1 MRTRA
6 GACASTMGAPFIRRR
21 RAAMPRFPILARLLR
36 RIAPA
41 RHRTGGHQTLQ
52 ALAAECGPLA
62 VSTLEHALAEPC
74 QHSVAQALVAVR
86 TFAESAGAPWLIVQL
101 DGIAAR
107 VGRPLPDRVFD
118 RRYRKVAGELAVLLD
133 ESRELLD
140 LLRNVESVERL
151 LRGLD
156 SGAAESEGP

>member
-1 MRTRA
+1 MPCCRGLRTMRVITSKRCPPRGDEGRRAGRESPIMRTRA

-41 RHRTGGHQTLQ
+41 RHRPGAHQTLQ

-86 TFAESAGAPWLIVQL
+86 TF
-101 DGIAAR
+101 
-107 VGRPLPDRVFD
+107 
-118 RRYRKVAGELAVLLD
+118 
-133 ESRELLD
+133 
-140 LLRNVESVERL
+140 
-151 LRGLD
+151 
-156 SGAAESEGP
+156 